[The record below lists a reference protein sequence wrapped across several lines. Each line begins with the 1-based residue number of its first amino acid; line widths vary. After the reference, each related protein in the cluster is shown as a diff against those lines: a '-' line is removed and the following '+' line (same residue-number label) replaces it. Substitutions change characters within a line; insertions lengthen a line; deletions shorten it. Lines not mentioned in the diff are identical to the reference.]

1 MRSLWQRVKCR
12 ARAATAALG
21 IVFAGLLPS
30 IAADV
35 SYAGDVTPPPGIAAA
50 SIEYTGSITVDG
62 PPVTASIKT
71 PKKNG
76 LMVFD
81 GVAGQRINIGF
92 SGATLTQGRASVY
105 RPDGE
110 LMTIVASPVTHY
122 YWSAYKPAGDSTA
135 TKAASFSPKG
145 GSLDLAA
152 LPSSGTYTIVISP
165 GESYTGDVTVTVS
178 TELTGDITPQGSVVP
193 IDFRRF
199 GQNARYS
206 FSGTTGQTVSLQLSG
221 VTVESG
227 YVSILKPDGG
237 VLGTPTSFGS
247 QGAVIDTQ
255 VLPTSGTYA
264 VLIDPGHIDLGHA
277 TLALYNAPDVS
288 GTIMINEEVVASTL
302 TVPGQRARYTFS
314 GTAGQWVNLGL
325 TAVTTDA
332 SVVSMLNPDGT
343 TLVSTTVGPSG
354 GSLDPTTILPAT
366 GTYTIVVDPVGNH
379 TGSLE
384 LTLTSPLTGAIAVDG
399 APVSVN
405 LTKAGRVAR
414 YTFSGTGGQWVSFGF
429 SSITITS
436 SSVML
441 LNQDGTVLAST
452 TVGRGGGGLKAP
464 SPLPTTGTYT
474 VVVDPASTHTGA
486 MTVTLSSEITG
497 VATINAPAAP
507 VVISRVGQNARYTF
521 VGAANQQ
528 VTVKITGNTLDSVTV
543 SIYTP
548 SGILRTE
555 ATKSG
560 GTSFALTPFKLM
572 TTDVYTIT
580 VNPMAPATGRLNLQ
594 VTSP

>member
-35 SYAGDVTPPPGIAAA
+35 SYAGDITPPPGIVAA
-50 SIEYTGSITVDG
+50 SIEYTGRITVDG

-71 PKKNG
+71 PRKNG

-110 LMTIVASPVTHY
+110 LMSIVASPVTHY
-122 YWSAYKPAGDSTA
+122 YWTAYKPAPDSMA

-145 GSLDLAA
+145 GSLDLPA
-152 LPSSGTYTIVISP
+152 LPSSGTYTIVINP

-178 TELTGDITPQGSVVP
+178 TELTGDITPQGAAVP
-193 IDFRRF
+193 IAFGRF
-199 GQNARYS
+199 GQNARYT

-227 YVSILKPDGG
+227 YLSILKPDGG
-237 VLGTPTSFGS
+237 ILGPPTSFGS

-277 TLALYNAPDVS
+277 TLALYSTPDIS
-288 GTIMINEEVVASTL
+288 GALMVNEATVTSTV
-302 TVPGQRARYTFS
+302 TVPGQRARYTFN

-325 TAVTTDA
+325 TSVTTA
-332 SVVSMLNPDGT
+332 SSVVSMLNPDGT
-343 TLVSTTVGPSG
+343 TLASTTVGPSG
-354 GSLDPTTILPAT
+354 GSLDPAAILPAS
-366 GTYTIVVDPVGNH
+366 GTYTIVVDPVGYY
-379 TGSLE
+379 TGSMA
-384 LTLTSPLTGAIAVDG
+384 LTLTSPLTGTIALDG
-399 APVSVN
+399 QPASIN
-405 LTKAGRVAR
+405 ITKPGSTAR
-414 YTFSGTGGQWVSFGF
+414 YTFSGAAGQWVNLGF
-429 SSITITS
+429 SSVTITS
-436 SSVML
+436 STVTL

-452 TVGRGGGGLKAP
+452 SVGRGGGGLKAP
-464 SPLPTTGTYT
+464 SPLPANGTYT
-474 VVVDPASTHTGA
+474 VIVDPSSTHTGA
-486 MTVTLSSEITG
+486 ITVTPSTE
-497 VATINAPAAP
+497 VAGSVTINTAATP
-507 VVISRVGQNARYTF
+507 VTISRAGQNARYTLA
-521 VGAANQQ
+521 GPGNQQ
-528 VTVKITGNTLDSVTV
+528 VTVKVTGNTFSGLTV
-543 SIYTP
+543 SLYTR
-548 SGILRTE
+548 SGILQTE
-555 ATKSG
+555 MTKSEA
-560 GTSFALTPFKLM
+560 SFALPPVTLLTPDL
-572 TTDVYTIT
+572 YTIT
-580 VNPMAPATGRLNLQ
+580 VSPMAPATGKLSLQ